1 MLVMGKDI
9 DYLGKLQDYYATH
22 KVMPSYQAIADL
34 LGFKSKNAVAAL
46 VARLKLLG
54 FIESAPDKRLKP
66 GRRFFE
72 RVLAEST
79 VQAGLPTAALNDNS
93 DSLSID
99 EYLIENPSRTVLITV
114 KGDSMMGAG
123 ICDGDK
129 VVVDKALK
137 PKHKDI
143 VVAVVDDEYT
153 IKRLYQL
160 RGKTELQPE
169 NPNYQAI
176 TFNENSE
183 LQIWG
188 VVVGVVR
195 KYSHA
200 SSRNGRSA

>member
-1 MLVMGKDI
+1 MLTMGKDI
-9 DYLGKLQDYYATH
+9 DYLGKLQDYYSTH

-54 FIESAPDKRLKP
+54 FVESAPDKRLKP

-114 KGDSMMGAG
+114 KGDSMMDAG
-123 ICDGDK
+123 IVQDD
-129 VVVDKALK
+129 VVIVEK
-137 PKHKDI
+137 KHLANIGDI
-143 VVAVVDDEYT
+143 VVAIVDGEFTLKTLGREAGQFVLYPANKAYPT
-153 IKRLYQL
+153 IRPQGQL
-160 RGKTELQPE
+160 E
-169 NPNYQAI
+169 I
-176 TFNENSE
+176 F
-183 LQIWG
+183 G
-188 VVVGVVR
+188 VVVGQFR
-195 KYSHA
+195 KY
-200 SSRNGRSA
+200 